1 MPRPHHI
8 EKQVRIAPQRAWIE
22 TGAELNSI
30 DQRLER
36 LRARVAGRPKPSIP
50 RRVPPAG
57 VRCFCVTSG
66 NVTVLFSETDQSAAM
81 KAFGE
86 LMALGPPFEDS
97 ALGEIMQIKDM
108 RTDMTWYASTMAC
121 LSATHP

>member
-1 MPRPHHI
+1 
-8 EKQVRIAPQRAWIE
+8 
-22 TGAELNSI
+22 
-30 DQRLER
+30 
-36 LRARVAGRPKPSIP
+36 
-50 RRVPPAG
+50 
-57 VRCFCVTSG
+57 
-66 NVTVLFSETDQSAAM
+66 M